1 MFGHGME
8 KGPSIHLQG
17 LRRMLTILGTSHLKT
32 LPSQHILMLLA
43 FQVFMEIL
51 LQLPHFL
58 KVHYT
63 SLSIRIGAG
72 ICNAT
77 GRIDAAANYDMTAN
91 PTGHLSG
98 ALYSTARPT
107 AWTYST
113 AGSPTYVWS
122 NELLDLS
129 RSNPIYG
136 NSNTVTPLSL
146 SCTMLMK
153 Y

>member
-43 FQVFMEIL
+43 FQVSMEIL

-63 SLSIRIGAG
+63 SLSISVGSLISAGLPNIKGSFHGITGSCSGAFSLG
-72 ICNAT
+72 ANQ
-77 GRIDAAANYDMTAN
+77 DAPKFQGMYDNYARKITLDVSTAN
-91 PTGHLSG
+91 S
-98 ALYSTARPT
+98 
-107 AWTYST
+107 
-113 AGSPTYVWS
+113 
-122 NELLDLS
+122 
-129 RSNPIYG
+129 IYG
-136 NSNTVTPLSL
+136 NSNTVTPASL
-146 SCTMLMK
+146 IVNFYIS